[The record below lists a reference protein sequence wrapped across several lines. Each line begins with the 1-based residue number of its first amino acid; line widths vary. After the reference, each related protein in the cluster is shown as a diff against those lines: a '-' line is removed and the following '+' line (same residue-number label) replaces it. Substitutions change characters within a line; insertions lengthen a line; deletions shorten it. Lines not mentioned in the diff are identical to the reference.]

1 MSSKEEI
8 EQSFLEAGWELDGS
22 FSGHLV
28 VGEDSELSILAHR
41 QAWASEDPMFELCD
55 SERNLVYWV
64 KGIPTPAK
72 ARQMLDEHGKPFE
85 EE

>member
-8 EQSFLEAGWELDGS
+8 EQSFLEAGWELDGG

-28 VGEDSELSILAHR
+28 VGEDSELSILAHS
-41 QAWASEDPMFELCD
+41 QAWACEDPMFELCD
-55 SERNLVYWV
+55 SKRNLVYWV
-64 KGIPTPAK
+64 KGIPTPTK
-72 ARQMLDEHGKPFE
+72 ARELLDEHGKPFE